1 MSTHAILSPSS
12 ASRWLH
18 CPGSVALHAQVED
31 KGSEFAADGTAAH
44 FLAEKCLT
52 QRANADSF
60 IGMVIIVHDGGTD
73 FEVSLLNTTVA
84 NALRFTVDA
93 EMAGYVQQYLD
104 YVRSIPG
111 ELLVEQRL
119 SISHL
124 TGEQDSF
131 GTSDAV
137 ILAGDEIVIVDLK
150 YGRGVKVNAE
160 RNEQLAIY
168 ALAALREFEFLGEFK
183 RARLVIHQPRLSHVS
198 EWEVPVDG
206 PLGNGVGS
214 LNAFAE
220 KVVSLSAK
228 AIEFIDMAPEFVKPE
243 DLNPAEKTC
252 QWCSAKATCKALA
265 KKVQE
270 DVGAEFA
277 VIVATDGDIDFSK
290 PEHLPHDELAAKMD
304 AVGLIEDWCKAVR
317 AEVERRLFAGI
328 PVAGYKLVEGRRG
341 SRKWTNEAEVEATM
355 KSMRL
360 KLEEM
365 YDFNLISP
373 TTADKLHKAGTIG
386 PRQWPRLQELIT
398 QSEGK
403 PSVAPESDKRPALVI
418 QAAADEFSNV
428 TDEVADLV

>member
-1 MSTHAILSPSS
+1 MSAHAVLSTSS

-18 CPGSVALHAQVED
+18 CPGSVALHAQIED
-31 KGSEFAADGTAAH
+31 KGSEFAAEGTAAH

-52 QRANADSF
+52 QGANAEAF
-60 IGMVIIVHDGGTD
+60 VNMEIAIHPDGVD
-73 FEVSLLNTTVA
+73 FAVSLLGKTDVKI
-84 NALRFTVDA
+84 LHKFTVTD

-104 YVRSIPG
+104 YVRSIQG

-119 SISHL
+119 SINHL
-124 TGEQDSF
+124 TGEPDSF

-198 EWEVPVDG
+198 EWEVPIEGQTGDG
-206 PLGNGVGS
+206 IGG

-220 KVVSLSAK
+220 RVVTLAAK
-228 AIEFIDMAPEFVKPE
+228 AIEFVDMAPEFVKPE

-270 DVGAEFA
+270 DVGAEFEN
-277 VIVATDGDIDFSK
+277 VGDIAVVTNLIPDMT
-290 PEHLPHDELAAKMD
+290 PDYLAEAMN

-328 PVAGYKLVEGRRG
+328 PVAGHKLVEGRRG
-341 SRKWTNEAEVEATM
+341 ARKWSNEAEVEATM

-365 YDFNLISP
+365 YDFTLISP
-373 TTADKLHKAGTIG
+373 TSADKLHMAGTIG
-386 PRQWPRLQELIT
+386 PRQWPRLRELIT

-428 TDEVADLV
+428 TEEVADLV

>member
-1 MSTHAILSPSS
+1 MSTHAVLSPSS

-18 CPGSVALHAQVED
+18 CPGSVALHAQIED
-31 KGSEFAADGTAAH
+31 TGSSFAAEGSAAH
-44 FLAEKCLT
+44 FLAEKSLT
-52 QRANADSF
+52 QGVNADSF
-60 IGMVIIVHDGGTD
+60 LNMVIVVHDEGSD
-73 FEVSLLNTTVA
+73 FEVALLGTSVTNPA
-84 NALRFTVDA
+84 RFTVTT
-93 EMAGYVQQYLD
+93 EMAGNVQQYID

-111 ELLVEQRL
+111 ELMVEQRL

-124 TGEQDSF
+124 TGEENSF

-168 ALAALREFEFLGEFK
+168 ALAALREFEFLGDFK
-183 RARLVIHQPRLSHVS
+183 RARLVIHQPRLGHVS
-198 EWEVPVDG
+198 EWEIPIDG
-206 PLGNGVGS
+206 PLGNGIGS
-214 LNAFAE
+214 LTAFSE
-220 KVVSLSAK
+220 QVVSLSSK

-270 DVGAEFA
+270 DVGAEFEN
-277 VIVATDGDIDFSK
+277 VGDIAVVTNMVSDLK
-290 PEHLPHDELAAKMD
+290 PDHLATAMN

-341 SRKWTNEAEVEATM
+341 SRKWTNDAEVEATL

-365 YDFNLISP
+365 YDFSLISP

-386 PRQWPRLQELIT
+386 PRQRPRLQKLIT

-403 PSVAPESDKRPALVI
+403 PSVAPESDKRPALVV
-418 QAAADEFSNV
+418 QATADEFSNV